1 MKNIIIYWMRWSWKS
16 TIWKLLS
23 EKLNKTFVDLDKYIE
38 SKLNLKLRKYIQD
51 NSWEDFRKLENEYLN
66 EIFENNSNFILSL
79 WWWTITFEENRK
91 ILKTEKNILV
101 YLYSDI
107 NEIIS
112 RICEDEANWNN
123 RTSLTWKNVLDEITN
138 IYNQRKEIY
147 EENFHIKITNND
159 LDETINNL
167 IINLKEYE

>member
-1 MKNIIIYWMRWSWKS
+1 MRWSWKS

-159 LDETINNL
+159 VDETINNL

>member
-1 MKNIIIYWMRWSWKS
+1 MRWSWKS

-23 EKLNKTFVDLDKYIE
+23 EKLNKAFIDLDKYIE

>member
-23 EKLNKTFVDLDKYIE
+23 EKLNKTFIDLDKYIE

-51 NSWEDFRKLENEYLN
+51 NSWEDFRKLENKYLN
-66 EIFENNSNFILSL
+66 EIFENNSDFILSL

>member
-1 MKNIIIYWMRWSWKS
+1 MRWSWKS